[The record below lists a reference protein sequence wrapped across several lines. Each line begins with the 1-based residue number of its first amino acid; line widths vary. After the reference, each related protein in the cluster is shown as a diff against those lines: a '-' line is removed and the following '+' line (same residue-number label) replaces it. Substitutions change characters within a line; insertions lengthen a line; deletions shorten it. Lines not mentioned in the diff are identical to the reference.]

1 MTSAALLQMRSTVA
15 DLTRLR
21 SRVGDIAVLAALGER
36 RCEIDSGAGDVVVTL
51 TAQSCSNNQ
60 VSH

>member
-1 MTSAALLQMRSTVA
+1 MTGAALLHIRSTVA

-21 SRVGDIAVLAALGER
+21 SRVGDIAVLAGLGER
-36 RCEIDSGAGDVVVTL
+36 RCEIDSGAGGAVATL
-51 TAQSCSNNQ
+51 TVQCCSNNQ